1 MLLALAHA
9 LQNCVAHSS
18 LARQVQPQLVFDAA
32 AQLLPCL
39 PLSHT
44 CTPVMLDI
52 LWHVAQGVCRAPCKR
67 NPYSSYNCRRD
78 TVQDSEQQSQR
89 YNPRLGDDTDAT
101 GASCQPALA
110 LAILQNQSLLCILS
124 ECTADKSASNQP
136 EGNSAHSEDEEN
148 CGRPSLPDCWVASHY
163 NLHLQ
168 GESAA
173 PPVAMGEDGHGG
185 GFAALPNVMEGRSV
199 CLAQRASSAD
209 GSHPVR
215 SADCIQEEGTVA
227 SAEVEELHNDGE
239 CDSTSS
245 TTLERGAIQKELA
258 PASALPLR
266 DVGQTPSSAAFPS
279 MIPCVLV
286 DIFPEVNGLCRLSI
300 TVKEDS
306 GPPHSATAANPTAH
320 MPVREL
326 PGHALGQALVQIV
339 QLGGCALRVYA
350 MLRNQALALCLKL
363 LQATQLLPGFIGGE
377 PPGRDS
383 LVGYGECQGV

>member
-9 LQNCVAHSS
+9 LRKCVVHSS

-32 AQLLPCL
+32 TQLLPIL
-39 PLSHT
+39 PLNHA

-67 NPYSSYNCRRD
+67 NPYSSYDCRRD
-78 TVQDSEQQSQR
+78 TVQDNEQQSLRGNLQLR
-89 YNPRLGDDTDAT
+89 DDTDAT

-110 LAILQNQSLLCILS
+110 LAAVRNQSLLRTLGGCA
-124 ECTADKSASNQP
+124 ADKSASNLS
-136 EGNSAHSEDEEN
+136 EGNSAHSEDGAN
-148 CGRPSLPDCWVASHY
+148 CGRPSVPDCWVASHY

-168 GESAA
+168 GEAAA
-173 PPVAMGEDGHGG
+173 PPIAMGEDGHEG

-209 GSHPVR
+209 SSHLVK

-227 SAEVEELHNDGE
+227 SADVEELHNDGE
-239 CDSTSS
+239 CDSNSS
-245 TTLERGAIQKELA
+245 SSLEHGANQEELE

-266 DVGQTPSSAAFPS
+266 DAGQTQSSIASPS
-279 MIPCVLV
+279 MIPYVLV
-286 DIFPEVNGLCRLSI
+286 DIIPETNGLCRLSFI
-300 TVKEDS
+300 VRKDS
-306 GPPHSATAANPTAH
+306 GPPHSATANTTAH

-363 LQATQLLPGFIGGE
+363 LQASHLLPGFHEGD
-377 PPGRDS
+377 PPGSDS
-383 LVGYGECQGV
+383 LVG